1 MTLAAR
7 HMGVCHVAPKNT
19 IAALHLGPVIMSNPG
34 SALQS
39 KRLLDQR
46 SHLDGQFAPFRAI
59 GTDMLWPFGPS

>member
-1 MTLAAR
+1 
-7 HMGVCHVAPKNT
+7 MGVCHTAPKNT

-39 KRLLDQR
+39 KRLADQR
-46 SHLDGQFAPFRAI
+46 SHLDRQFAPFRAI